1 MSISSRFSVS
11 VMHEDKGEKVLDGYL
26 SKRGKLNTDFK
37 QRWFVLYSNNTL
49 SYYQDPTAT
58 YESPLGEISLYQVNK
73 IKEDGTNVFHLST
86 PKRTFI
92 LKCEAKDELE
102 QWLKKI
108 KLRVSPNVVCKGW
121 LYKKGEKNKSW
132 KERYF
137 ILCEYEM
144 HYQVRYYEDENKKK
158 YKGNINCDFIEDIKI
173 LPNTSIQKYGKDKVL
188 ELITEQRTY
197 VVAGKDAKSRNMWYK
212 SFKKVLFGE
221 EIDRAKEQE
230 KWKKREIEEQRNKQK
245 IFDSLNDSFSINQS
259 QPLSPI
265 SDDDENKRNNNIS
278 NKPLTPLSPAVTEEA
293 PRDKI
298 YKQPSIFVEKGTKP
312 VKTNPYSQQRKTNPY
327 SNERPTSPFVEKGA
341 HTHLTK
347 AASPTE
353 PFIMDKLLGKQTIS
367 SIDDENE
374 SLPKQGSNGN
384 HNMNDSMGVSSIDGS
399 TNPFFVD
406 HNQSMQTGINIQSSL
421 GTVSSV
427 NNINDNKSS
436 ISGSNGHGHHPI
448 QTSMTPSNATEY
460 TQDSMISNVSGSN
473 GGHHQIRDSS
483 VMTGGRD
490 TTKDSAIFSKKFLEA
505 EYEQPQYGLL
515 ENDIEIV
522 HVEPQKKCCDKCI
535 IL

>member
-49 SYYQDPTAT
+49 SYYQGPSST
-58 YESPLGEISLYQVNK
+58 YESPLGEISLYQVTK
-73 IKEDGTNVFHLST
+73 IKEEGTNIFHLST

-92 LKCEAKDELE
+92 LKCESKEDLD

-108 KLRVSPNVVCKGW
+108 KLRVSPNIICKGW
-121 LYKKGEKNKSW
+121 LFKKGEKNKSW

-137 ILCEYEM
+137 LLCEYEM
-144 HYQVRYYEDENKKK
+144 HYQVRYYEDEKTKK

-245 IFDSLNDSFSINQS
+245 IFDSLNDSFSINTS
-259 QPLSPI
+259 QPLSPLSPI
-265 SDDDENKRNNNIS
+265 DKNNED
-278 NKPLTPLSPAVTEEA
+278 KPLTPLSVSPSKPSQTIKQSKQSKQSISSSAISSKIESEP
-293 PRDKI
+293 PRQQI
-298 YKQPSIFVEKGTKP
+298 YKQPSIFVEKGQSNDTI
-312 VKTNPYSQQRKTNPY
+312 KTNPYSQQKTNPY

-341 HTHLTK
+341 HSHLSK
-347 AASPTE
+347 VSSPTE
-353 PFIMDKLLGKQTIS
+353 PFIMD
-367 SIDDENE
+367 IDDKNEN
-374 SLPKQGSNGN
+374 LPKQGSNGHHIN
-384 HNMNDSMGVSSIDGS
+384 NDSMDNTST
-399 TNPFFVD
+399 TNPFFTD
-406 HNQSMQTGINIQSSL
+406 QDQNQNQSSL
-421 GTVSSV
+421 GTMSSV
-427 NNINDNKSS
+427 NNTNNDDPLTTSISNNNNNNSTEYMKDSM
-436 ISGSNGHGHHPI
+436 ISGSNISSANIGHE
-448 QTSMTPSNATEY
+448 QLRNSTNNTN
-460 TQDSMISNVSGSN
+460 
-473 GGHHQIRDSS
+473 
-483 VMTGGRD
+483 
-490 TTKDSAIFSKKFLEA
+490 DSAVFSKKFLEA
-505 EYEQPQYGLL
+505 EYEAPTYGLL